1 MSSFSTTI
9 NNNIYSNLNSS
20 QKMTNKKI
28 LRTNATETNC
38 VCSLK
43 GTKIKNLYNKIDY
56 QNLKG
61 LKKYENFRIFSLRE
75 KEFDKRKRKLKPRI
89 RKNKS
94 ISTKPVLSYNS
105 IYITQNLSEGN
116 FQDLPKILT
125 KISLNDEKI
134 KKNINNDR
142 NKHNKIIE
150 KKEIFTKIE
159 KNIPVRNQYLN
170 KLKNSIEKK
179 NETEGKINKK
189 ERDNNL
195 FKKKI
200 SNLNLYRKNDNY
212 YLTYIDNLHDYLN
225 KKKMY
230 SLRKE
235 RFLRFEE
242 INRNKIESVGEQIR
256 SMQRSQQLLE
266 KKFII
271 KYQEYVS
278 SLYREKDKQDKK
290 DIIICDKLYE
300 VRKEVKTLEKKIQ
313 KLLFER
319 NTYIK
324 WLLFQ
329 VQVHDKLLKLP
340 KKYNDFLRAENK
352 KKLPDELIKYKINII
367 FPTPDELINRIDYYE
382 NLNIK
387 SLEIYHKMTLEV
399 YPLKDELE
407 NQIANFERIS
417 DTEEINK
424 LKEIKVK
431 LKIKKDILTK
441 KINNL
446 RIELN
451 ILPKK
456 FSIKKKHSKLYEKIK
471 IIRNN
476 ITITKMDYKDIQDE
490 NLKMLRMLKEIEL
503 EIDFQKKKHKLYQVK
518 FKQSLLK
525 EKEKIEKEKRI
536 EKIRINKKLEEER
549 KYQLQKSI
557 VEKINKRFIL
567 PNMKINWNVY
577 NLKKD
582 KKSSINININKDDK
596 KENINE
602 YLIYQ

>member
-9 NNNIYSNLNSS
+9 NNNIYSNLNST
-20 QKMTNKKI
+20 QKVTNKKI
-28 LRTNATETNC
+28 IRTNATETNIIC
-38 VCSLK
+38 CLK
-43 GTKIKNLYNKIDY
+43 GTKIKNLFNKVDY
-56 QNLKG
+56 SNLKG

-75 KEFDKRKRKLKPRI
+75 QEFDKRKRKLKPRI

-94 ISTKPVLSYNS
+94 LSTKPVVSHSS

-116 FQDLPKILT
+116 FQDLPKILE
-125 KISLNDEKI
+125 KISLNDEKF

-142 NKHNKIIE
+142 NKHKKSIE
-150 KKEIFTKIE
+150 QKEIFTKIE

-170 KLKNSIEKK
+170 KLKNSLERR
-179 NETEGKINKK
+179 NETEGKNNKK
-189 ERDNNL
+189 ERNNNL

-225 KKKMY
+225 KKKIY

-235 RFLRFEE
+235 KFLRIEE

-256 SMQRSQQLLE
+256 SMQRSHKLLE
-266 KKFII
+266 KRFII
-271 KYQEYVS
+271 KTQEYVS

-300 VRKEVKTLEKKIQ
+300 VRNEVKTLEKKIQ

-329 VQVHDKLLKLP
+329 VQVQDKLLKLP
-340 KKYNDFLRAENK
+340 KKYNDFLKTENT
-352 KKLPDELIKYKINII
+352 KKLPDELVKYKINII
-367 FPTPDELINRIDYYE
+367 YPTPQELINKIDYYE

-387 SLEIYHKMTLEV
+387 SLEIYHKMTLEI

-407 NQIANFERIS
+407 KQMANYERIS
-417 DTEEINK
+417 DTEEFNK
-424 LKEIKVK
+424 LKEVK
-431 LKIKKDILTK
+431 LKLKSKKDILTK
-441 KINNL
+441 KVYNL
-446 RIELN
+446 KIELN

-456 FSIKKKHSKLYEKIK
+456 FSIKKRHSKLYEKIK

-476 ITITKMDYKDIQDE
+476 ITIIKMDDKDIQDE
-490 NLKMLRMLKEIEL
+490 NIKMIRMLKEIEL
-503 EIDFQKKKHKLYQVK
+503 EIDFQKKKHKLYQIK

-557 VEKINKRFIL
+557 VEKINKKFIL
-567 PNMKINWNVY
+567 PNMKINWSVY

-596 KENINE
+596 KENVYE
-602 YLIYQ
+602 YLVYQ